1 MDAFATPRLK
11 ATKLA
16 REDLPDL
23 VQLHLDSEVS
33 RFLGGV
39 RAPSATATYLET
51 NLRHWAD
58 RGLGLWT
65 LRTGDGAF
73 IGRAGLR
80 HVELE
85 GVLELE
91 LAYTFVRSAWGQ
103 GFATEASAAMVT
115 YAFDDGD
122 LDYLTIGHFADNP
135 ASARIITK
143 LGFIL
148 QGEISRDCVARDEK
162 ARCLT
167 YRLERGTSQSAVS
180 R

>member
-58 RGLGLWT
+58 HGLGLWT

-103 GFATEASAAMVT
+103 GFATE
-115 YAFDDGD
+115 
-122 LDYLTIGHFADNP
+122 I
-135 ASARIITK
+135 ARALVEIWERRCSEPSLVGIVMK
-143 LGFIL
+143 GNLSSERVLLKAGFSH
-148 QGEISRDCVARDEK
+148 ERDAVFHDENCGVF
-162 ARCLT
+162 R
-167 YRLERGTSQSAVS
+167 RLR
-180 R
+180 